1 MDDRA
6 PDRDTLDE
14 LADLADELL
23 RQAADVRRQWAELGE
38 TLGLE
43 PAPAPRPVAAE
54 AEAADD
60 GERAAAQFANADPAR
75 LVALD
80 MMLSGRS
87 REEVDEYLR
96 TTFGDDVDPTIL
108 DEIFSEPAS

>member
-1 MDDRA
+1 MDDRS

-23 RQAADVRRQWAELGE
+23 RQAADVRRQWTELGE
-38 TLGLE
+38 TLGVE
-43 PAPAPRPVAAE
+43 PAPAPRPATAPAQDE
-54 AEAADD
+54 QAD
-60 GERAAAQFANADPAR
+60 GQRWPNADPAR

-96 TTFGDDVDPTIL
+96 ATFGDEVDPAIL
-108 DEIFSEPAS
+108 DEIFSEPAG

>member
-43 PAPAPRPVAAE
+43 PAPAPRARVAD
-54 AEAADD
+54 DD